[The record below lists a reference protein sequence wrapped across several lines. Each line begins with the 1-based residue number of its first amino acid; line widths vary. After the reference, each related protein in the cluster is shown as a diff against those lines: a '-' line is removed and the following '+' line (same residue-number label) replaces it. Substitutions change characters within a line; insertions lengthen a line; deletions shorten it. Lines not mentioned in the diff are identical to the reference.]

1 MATEVYQL
9 KVNNEKVKLGKGI
22 NADDEFASISDVH
35 YKTISGFAYLDVVLL
50 TSQEPIT
57 IVFPVTSA
65 FNENN
70 WGNIISVITQNKLPW
85 PILGGWSQ
93 SLKLP
98 LTGLLK
104 DAIVDGTGAKHS
116 FSNQKISFIW
126 LKNYF

>member
-22 NADDEFASISDVH
+22 NADDEFASISDVY

-70 WGNIISVITQNKLPW
+70 
-85 PILGGWSQ
+85 
-93 SLKLP
+93 
-98 LTGLLK
+98 
-104 DAIVDGTGAKHS
+104 
-116 FSNQKISFIW
+116 
-126 LKNYF
+126 